1 MTYLELFR
9 TQFAELFRTYVEA
22 TRTPK
27 TVVSQVVAGYHSFY
41 LNCART
47 DFAAGKF
54 DTILARFSAIWPADL
69 PWPEGIERP
78 APAELSDEAIQ
89 LLDGRARAGVSDWPA
104 DQPWPA
110 DIPRPVAS
118 SQAVGGQGAQ

>member
-1 MTYLELFR
+1 MTYLERFR
-9 TQFAELFRTYVEA
+9 TQFATLLHTYVGA

-27 TVVSQVVAGYHSFY
+27 TVVSEVVAGYHSFY

-54 DTILARFSAIWPADL
+54 DTALSRFSAIWPVDL
-69 PWPEGIERP
+69 AWPDGIERP
-78 APAELSDEAIQ
+78 APAVLSEEAIQ
-89 LLDGRARAGVSDWPA
+89 LLHGRARVSDWPE

-118 SQAVGGQGAQ
+118 PTDGKGA